1 MRFRP
6 NPDALEDRRLLSF
19 GGGKIDSSI
28 PRFPSTS
35 PQLNFTSN
43 SFHNI
48 NATVPAVASAIVKDS
63 ASADA
68 QLTTY
73 VTHIPNGETSLL
85 PILEADV
92 TTFENG
98 GTVTPAPTFTTVQ
111 ANTTITTLIT
121 DLLDRAPNSDELT
134 DGTQALQSGVS
145 VQMVAN
151 VIVQSSDFLTANT
164 TTGATAD
171 ANNTQ
176 FVTALYNDVLGRAP
190 DSAGLTS
197 WVSQL
202 DANTLT
208 TNQVANSFI
217 VSSEAA
223 TSSTSIF
230 QEVKMAQAGQTITT
244 LYMTLL
250 DQAPDSAALTA
261 GTQAL
266 QNGVTVPMV
275 ANVIVQ
281 SSQFLTAN
289 TTTGATADANN
300 TQFVTALYKDVLGR
314 APDSAGLAS
323 WVSQLDAN
331 TLTTDQ
337 VANEFIVSSE
347 AATSSTSILQVAAIP
362 FTTTTTSTG
371 TKYYFGT
378 VVPDGTI
385 TGNFPGTSQ
394 TVQLENLIQ
403 QDTLAYLANGIG
415 VSFNILKSNVGW
427 ASDNLLTFNGHV

>member
-19 GGGKIDSSI
+19 GGGNIDYNL
-28 PRFPSTS
+28 PRVNSTS

-73 VTHIPNGETSLL
+73 VTHIPFGETSLL

-121 DLLDRAPNSDELT
+121 DLLDRAPDSAELT
-134 DGTQALQSGVS
+134 DGTQALQSGVT

-151 VIVQSSDFLTANT
+151 VIVQSNEFLTANT

-190 DSAGLTS
+190 DSAGL
-197 WVSQL
+197 
-202 DANTLT
+202 
-208 TNQVANSFI
+208 
-217 VSSEAA
+217 
-223 TSSTSIF
+223 
-230 QEVKMAQAGQTITT
+230 
-244 LYMTLL
+244 
-250 DQAPDSAALTA
+250 
-261 GTQAL
+261 
-266 QNGVTVPMV
+266 
-275 ANVIVQ
+275 
-281 SSQFLTAN
+281 
-289 TTTGATADANN
+289 
-300 TQFVTALYKDVLGR
+300 
-314 APDSAGLAS
+314 AS

-337 VANEFIVSSE
+337 VANSFIVSSE

-362 FTTTTTSTG
+362 FTTTTSTG

-415 VSFNILKSNVGW
+415 VTFNILKSNVGW